1 MTHWESEKRGHNK
14 HTSNTH
20 THTGH
25 AELTNMGLFE
35 APFNQRLQL
44 AQCLICLE
52 IRILND
58 FHVCLSICFAYSAS
72 SGSGSVSQR
81 VVCDVTSI
89 IFKAYAR

>member
-1 MTHWESEKRGHNK
+1 MVI
-14 HTSNTH
+14 
-20 THTGH
+20 
-25 AELTNMGLFE
+25 FE

-44 AQCLICLE
+44 ALCLICLE

-58 FHVCLSICFAYSAS
+58 FHVCLSRICFAYSAGS
-72 SGSGSVSQR
+72 SDGSQR